1 MYGTWILSDVNKVI
15 GRINNRKIIPKA
27 TMEFSV
33 KLRKI
38 LFPQIFKAKCNP

>member
-1 MYGTWILSDVNKVI
+1 MDFIRCKYGHWKN
-15 GRINNRKIIPKA
+15 KA